1 MANFLS
7 WSWGCT
13 LFTAAR
19 RSGNLTSHF
28 WLQLFCLASTI
39 TPTTRGL
46 SCCPSASSVYS
57 SIIVSFKGKTTPPVM
72 ILCKSV
78 IWCIWY
84 VCCWLVGSICL
95 AWHLG
100 TIPTAATQL
109 TRYLQSCLTSMQSNL
124 SSLASSCCL
133 SWQSISQSTLMSCCS
148 LSTYYFVLAL
158 LATFLPLLCQ
168 STIISLFSGKTMMPN
183 LTLLSSMKL
192 WPHGFSVCFLP
203 FSSTS

>member
-28 WLQLFCLASTI
+28 WLQLCCVASTI

-95 AWHLG
+95 ALAPWHNSHCCNPAYSLFAKLSHFHAKQ
-100 TIPTAATQL
+100 PF
-109 TRYLQSCLTSMQSNL
+109 QSCIFLLPFLTINFSKH
-124 SSLASSCCL
+124 
-133 SWQSISQSTLMSCCS
+133 
-148 LSTYYFVLAL
+148 FDVLL
-158 LATFLPLLCQ
+158 FFEHILLCSGTASYFPATALSVNNHLFILRQNNDAQ
-168 STIISLFSGKTMMPN
+168 SDSSVFNETM
-183 LTLLSSMKL
+183 TSWFFCLLPAL
-192 WPHGFSVCFLP
+192 QFH
-203 FSSTS
+203 